1 MASIFTLENIED
13 FSEKLNIDE
22 LYEKKRQY
30 DLGKLA
36 LYNKI
41 LNRIHVRIK
50 TTSRQK
56 VDEQFCWFVVPELII
71 GVPKYDQASCIAY
84 LMDKLKENGFNV
96 RYIHPNT
103 LFISWVHWVPSY
115 VRTELKKKT
124 GIIIDEY
131 GQKVDDGNDN
141 NNNNNNNSLGL
152 TLNRNSNKL
161 RLEDKNP
168 NDFLINIKNPNDNQN
183 PENLLKQKKNYTPIT
198 SYKPTGNFVYNEDLL
213 NKIEDKFL

>member
-30 DLGKLA
+30 DLSKLS

-41 LNRIHVRIK
+41 LNRIHIRIK

-56 VDEQFCWFVVPELII
+56 IDEQFCWFVVPEMII
-71 GVPKYDQASCIAY
+71 GVPKYDQGSCIAY
-84 LMDKLKENGFNV
+84 LIDKLKNNGFNV

-103 LFISWVHWVPSY
+103 LFISWLHWVPSY

-124 GIIIDEY
+124 GIVVNEY
-131 GQKVDDGNDN
+131 GEKMNEDDQVL
-141 NNNNNNNSLGL
+141 NNNS
-152 TLNRNSNKL
+152 SNMID
-161 RLEDKNP
+161 ENF
-168 NDFLINIKNPNDNQN
+168 NLITKDQDNIINNNKS
-183 PENLLKQKKNYTPIT
+183 KKTYTSIK
-198 SYKPTGNFVYNEDLL
+198 SYKPSGNLIYDNDLL
-213 NKIEDKFL
+213 NKIEDKFM